1 MQGKGIGKLSLKDY
15 KPLGE
20 VVFEYLRDAILSGKL
35 KPGERLMEI
44 QLADKLGVS
53 RTPVREAM
61 KKLEQENFIEMMP
74 RKGAYVKDI
83 NAKDMLDVLEI
94 RALLEGFAAFQ
105 AASVMGDK
113 EIKDLEKLVERFEKA
128 ILLEDK
134 EGLIETDNKFHDII
148 YRSTKNDK
156 LKEII
161 KGLQDQFHRFRIIY
175 FSEFDDYEQI
185 MQGHK
190 DIVKAIKQNQPQVA
204 RQVAEDHIRLVE
216 KSVVAWSSEK
226 HAKRGKSS

>member
-1 MQGKGIGKLSLKDY
+1 MQTKGLGKLSLKDY
-15 KPLGE
+15 KPLGD
-20 VVFEYLRDAILSGKL
+20 VVFEYLRDAILTGKL

-44 QLADKLGVS
+44 QLAEKLGVS

-61 KKLEQENFIEMMP
+61 KKLEQENFIEMVP

-83 NAKDMLDVLEI
+83 HAKDMLDVLEI

-105 AASVMGDK
+105 AASAMSDK
-113 EIKDLEKLVERFEKA
+113 DIRDMEKLTEKFEKA

-134 EGLIETDNKFHDII
+134 EGMIETDNKFHDII
-148 YRSTKNDK
+148 YKSTKNDK

-175 FSEFDDYEQI
+175 FSEFDDYGNISE
-185 MQGHK
+185 GHK
-190 DIVKAIKQNQPQVA
+190 EILEAIKLKDGEKA
-204 RQVAEDHIRLVE
+204 REVAEKHINIVE
-216 KSVVAWSSEK
+216 RSVLEWSSEK
-226 HAKRGKSS
+226 HVRKGK